1 MPGIIFSEGS
11 GLADSVYGNCQAPIR
26 MFIEQYG
33 EQCEK
38 DSMLPHLF
46 KMGTSDNYG
55 DFLTEMTA
63 MDGFDPVGE
72 NGAYPEDNMQEGYG
86 KLLRYVTWK
95 DSFSISQEMVEDAK
109 LMDMK
114 DKPLQF
120 MSAYNRTREKFGA
133 ALFGGAISGGKTV
146 KYRGQNFD
154 ITSADGQTLFH
165 TAHVPKVKGAK
176 QSNSFSNTFSVDAL
190 DRAEAAMHLFKGD
203 NDEILEVA
211 PDTILIPESAELKR
225 EVFKAIGSDLD
236 PASAN
241 HAFNHQY
248 GRWNVIIWPYL
259 NQFVAKGMKPWIL
272 LDSKFN
278 ETYGG
283 AVWNDRVQLSIRSII
298 DNGTDANKWLGRAR
312 FNATFKNWRFACAG
326 GMTGG
331 TDLTTLDL

>member
-11 GLADSVYGNCQAPIR
+11 GLQDSVYGNCQAPIR

-33 EQCEK
+33 EECEK
-38 DSMLPHLF
+38 QSVLPHLF
-46 KMGTSDNYG
+46 KMGTSENYG
-55 DFLTEMTA
+55 DYLTEMTA

-72 NGAYPEDNMQEGYG
+72 NGPYPVDHMQEGYG
-86 KLLRYVTWK
+86 KLLRYETWK
-95 DSFSISQEMVEDAK
+95 DSFSISQEMVEDVK
-109 LMDMK
+109 LMDMT
-114 DKPLQF
+114 DKPRQF
-120 MSAYNRTREKFGA
+120 MTGYNRTREKFGA
-133 ALFGGAISGGKTV
+133 ALFGGAISGSKTI
-146 KYRGQNFD
+146 KYRGKVFD
-154 ITSADGQTLFH
+154 VTAADGMPLFH

-176 QSNSFSNTFSVDAL
+176 QSNAFSNAFSLEAL
-190 DRAEAAMHLFKGD
+190 DMAEAAMHLYKGE

-211 PDTILIPESAELKR
+211 PDTILIPESASMKR

-236 PASAN
+236 PAAAT

-259 NQFVAKGMKPWIL
+259 NQFIAKGLKPWVL

-283 AVWNDRVQLSIRSII
+283 AVWNDRVKLNVKSII
-298 DNGTDANKWLGRAR
+298 DNSNDANMWLGRSR
-312 FNATFKNWRFACAG
+312 FNATFKNWRFACVG

>member
-33 EQCEK
+33 EQADKE
-38 DSMLPHLF
+38 SMLPHLF

-55 DFLTEMTA
+55 DYLTEMTA
-63 MDGFDPVGE
+63 MNGFEPVGE

-95 DSFSISQEMVEDAK
+95 DSFSISQEMVEDGK
-109 LMDMK
+109 LMDMT

-133 ALFGGAISGGKTV
+133 ALFGGAINGDKSIKFGKQV
-146 KYRGQNFD
+146 FD
-154 ITSADGQTLFH
+154 CSSADGMALFH
-165 TAHVPKVKGAK
+165 TQHPAKVKGNK
-176 QSNSFSNTFSVDAL
+176 QSNAYSNAFSLDAL
-190 DRAEAAMHLFKGD
+190 DRAEAAMHLYEGE
-203 NDEILEVA
+203 NGEILEVA
-211 PDTILIPESAELKR
+211 PDTIVIPEYATLKR
-225 EVFKAIGSDLD
+225 EVFAAVGSDIDPIGS
-236 PASAN
+236 S
-241 HAFNHQY
+241 HAFNHQV
-248 GRWNVIIWPYL
+248 GRWNIVIWPYL
-259 NQFVAKGMKPWIL
+259 NQFVKKGSKPWIL
-272 LDSKFN
+272 MDSKFN

-283 AVWNDRVQLSIRSII
+283 AVWNDRIRLTVRSVI
-298 DNGTDANKWLGRAR
+298 DNQTDANRWLGRSR
-312 FNATFKNWRFACAG
+312 FNATFKNWRAFCLG